1 MSSIR
6 IVRGA
11 ETLAIAERRGLL
23 LGRDGSCD
31 VVVKDTAASRRHAS
45 LEPEGT
51 GWRITDLGSA
61 NGTFLNGTRLMR
73 AAIVQSGDVVR
84 IGREE
89 LVLLAEDEPTETDF
103 VSVGNLR
110 KNALEPSPDPVPRD
124 EPRPRGGGGAG
135 PQPAPLPATVP
146 EPSGWGA
153 SAWEPEPAAPSATVG
168 RHPRAFW
175 VYRDGERKGPISE
188 TDVVAK
194 MLRRELSPEDLAW
207 TEGVADWQPLRSYPE
222 LLKAL
227 PPPPPPRGR
236 R

>member
-6 IVRGA
+6 IVRGS

-23 LGRDGSCD
+23 LGRDASCD

-45 LEPEGT
+45 LEPDGT
-51 GWRITDLGSA
+51 SWRLTDLGSA
-61 NGTFLNGTRLMR
+61 NGTFLNGTRLVK
-73 AAIVQSGDVVR
+73 AALVQSGDVVR

-110 KNALEPSPDPVPRD
+110 KNALEPSPGPAPRV
-124 EPRPRGGGGAG
+124 EPRA
-135 PQPAPLPATVP
+135 PQPAPATVP

-153 SAWEPEPAAPSATVG
+153 SAWEPEPAAVSPGATVG

-175 VYRDGERKGPISE
+175 IYRDGERKGPISE

-207 TEGVADWQPLRSYPE
+207 TEGISDWQPLRSFPE
-222 LLKAL
+222 LVRAL
-227 PPPPPPRGR
+227 PPPPPPFPRGR